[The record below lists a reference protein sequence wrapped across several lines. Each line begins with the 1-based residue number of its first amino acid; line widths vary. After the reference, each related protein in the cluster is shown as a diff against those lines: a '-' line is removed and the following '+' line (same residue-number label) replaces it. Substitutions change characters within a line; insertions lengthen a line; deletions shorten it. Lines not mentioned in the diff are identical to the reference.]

1 MCLDRRARAQAA
13 RPGEPDEAF
22 CAALETATGGNPLFV
37 GAARDAVTREGA
49 SPTAEH
55 AACLPETGAQGVS
68 RAVGLHLARLQPEA
82 LALLRAASVLGD
94 GIKLRHVSAL
104 AGVNQASLVRPPR
117 HSSGLTSSVARIRRS
132 SSTPSSAALST
143 RRSMWSSETPRTAW
157 PRNCCSR
164 PAPRRRVRRGTCCA
178 WPHRLIRSWSRRS
191 GKRPSALAQGA
202 ADAAV
207 GYLTRALEEQLDPAA
222 RAEVLVELGPA
233 ERRTNGP
240 AAAGHLRAGL
250 ELLADPA
257 RRGEVALE
265 LGRALWFTDRIGDAL
280 AAFGQA
286 LNEVDRERDPDLYEL
301 LEAELISSAWW
312 DPRTYPVAEAAIG
325 ELNLDALHGGLGSE
339 ILLATMAHYEYR
351 LGCTASSRSAWRG
364 ARSRP
369 GTWWRAARSRS
380 FTRW

>member
-1 MCLDRRARAQAA
+1 LI
-13 RPGEPDEAF
+13 
-22 CAALETATGGNPLFV
+22 
-37 GAARDAVTREGA
+37 
-49 SPTAEH
+49 
-55 AACLPETGAQGVS
+55 
-68 RAVGLHLARLQPEA
+68 RLRGQRY
-82 LALLRAASVLGD
+82 LSSSVLRSG
-94 GIKLRHVSAL
+94 GRT
-104 AGVNQASLVRPPR
+104 VRP
-117 HSSGLTSSVARIRRS
+117 
-132 SSTPSSAALST
+132 
-143 RRSMWSSETPRTAW
+143 
-157 PRNCCSR
+157 
-164 PAPRRRVRRGTCCA
+164 
-178 WPHRLIRSWSRRS
+178 
-191 GKRPSALAQGA
+191 
-202 ADAAV
+202 
-207 GYLTRALEEQLDPAA
+207 
-222 RAEVLVELGPA
+222 
-233 ERRTNGP
+233 
-240 AAAGHLRAGL
+240 AAGHLRAGL